1 MTLLAILFSL
11 IVTSLFA
18 LFALFAVR
26 VFKDTREDKPTH

>member
-18 LFALFAVR
+18 LFAVR
-26 VFKDTREDKPTH
+26 VFKDTREDKSTH